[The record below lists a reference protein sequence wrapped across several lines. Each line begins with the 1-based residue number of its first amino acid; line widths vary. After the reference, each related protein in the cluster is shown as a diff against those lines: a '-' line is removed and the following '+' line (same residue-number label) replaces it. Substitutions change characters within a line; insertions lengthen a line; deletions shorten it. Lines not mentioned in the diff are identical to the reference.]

1 MGGIARILLPLPLSA
16 IHSLCGP
23 TLSLAHPRFL
33 RLIYT
38 VIGSEKAVVQE
49 TMLNQADCRGQGGKG
64 KGGHLCGGH
73 EKTLGMWTIYDTG
86 AGPWPLH
93 PCQ

>member
-1 MGGIARILLPLPLSA
+1 MGKRQPGSRGVGGIARILLPLSLSA
-16 IHSLCGP
+16 IHSLCGL
-23 TLSLAHPRFL
+23 TLSLAHPGFL

-64 KGGHLCGGH
+64 KMDICVEVMRRL
-73 EKTLGMWTIYDTG
+73 
-86 AGPWPLH
+86 
-93 PCQ
+93 